1 MKRAAFLA
9 ALCLLP
15 GARAVASGLVAA
27 SPGASPA
34 ARALD
39 PLASPG
45 AYSLAPAGPASI
57 LDQPLVA
64 GGVAST
70 SFGSN
75 GMRASSVEL
84 DSGLIGGHTRAFVAV
99 GAGQGPHWHDT
110 PAIQGQSFAAG
121 VTTELPY
128 NTTVTIMGGF
138 ERDRLTRPY

>member
-1 MKRAAFLA
+1 MTRAAFLA
-9 ALCLLP
+9 ALCLFP
-15 GARAVASGLVAA
+15 AARAVASGLVAA
-27 SPGASPA
+27 SPGASPE

-45 AYSLAPAGPASI
+45 SYSLAPSGPASI

-75 GMRASSVEL
+75 GMRASSIEL

-99 GAGQGPHWHDT
+99 GAGQGPHWHDM
-110 PAIQGQSFAAG
+110 PAIRGQSFAAG
-121 VTTELPY
+121 ITTQLPH
-128 NTTVTIMGGF
+128 NTTITIMGGL
-138 ERDRLTRPY
+138 ERDRFTRPY